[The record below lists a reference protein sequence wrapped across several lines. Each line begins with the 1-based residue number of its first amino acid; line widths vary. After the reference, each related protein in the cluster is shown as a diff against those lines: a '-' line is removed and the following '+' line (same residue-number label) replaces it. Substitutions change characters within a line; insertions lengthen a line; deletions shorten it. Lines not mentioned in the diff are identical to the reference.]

1 MSKNITIQEGG
12 VAKQLTIDKLKTN
25 LVGSGTCLWVPED
38 EVQLGMKNITANGTY
53 KASDDGYY
61 GYEQVVVSGVGSVTG
76 TDGDGDEATV
86 TTGGGGELVTT
97 KIPSSIKV
105 TTKPTKTSYN
115 DGDAIDYSG
124 MVVKAYL
131 KTGGLYGTVP
141 GNELL
146 LPVTTAEYDET
157 TEGSATSDV
166 VGNLTQPIA
175 FHVGSYQVERHY
187 DPQQYTYWYVQGRIS
202 SGSPRVIA
210 NFGSTIKVYLVSDS
224 TFSGDVYTVYKNAPT
239 PGQPDPPESETRNGG
254 IASSPRTVN
263 GKTIYVAVVSHNG
276 TSGSPTIDVPT
287 YTETPNNNDFYT
299 MVYGDITE
307 GSVVS
312 IPVLWNRPGDGSTLE
327 AGFTITVSQN

>member
-12 VAKQLTIDKLKTN
+12 VAKQLTVDKLKTD
-25 LVGSGTCLWVPED
+25 LVGSETCLWVPED
-38 EVQLGMKNITANGTY
+38 EVQLGTKNIAANGTY

-61 GYEQVVVSGVGSVTG
+61 GYEQVVVSGVGRVTG

-124 MVVKAYL
+124 IVVKAYL

-141 GNELL
+141 SNELL

-175 FHVGSYQVERHY
+175 FHVGSYQIERHY
-187 DPQQYTYWYVQGRIS
+187 SPQQYTYWYVQGRIS

-210 NFGSTIKVYLVSDS
+210 KLGDTIDVYLVSDS
-224 TFSGDVYTVYKNAPT
+224 PFSGAVYTVDKPAPT
-239 PGQPDPPESETRNGG
+239 PSQPDPPESETFNSD
-254 IASSPRTVN
+254 IVPSSRTIN
-263 GKTIYVAVVSHNG
+263 GKTVYVAEVSHNG
-276 TSGSPTIDVPT
+276 TSGSPIIDVPT
-287 YTETPNNNDFYT
+287 YAETPNNNDFYT
-299 MVYGDITE
+299 MAYGEITE
-307 GSVVS
+307 GSINI
-312 IPVLWNRPGDGSTLE
+312 IPVKWPRPGDSSTLE
-327 AGFTITVSQN
+327 TNFTITVTQS